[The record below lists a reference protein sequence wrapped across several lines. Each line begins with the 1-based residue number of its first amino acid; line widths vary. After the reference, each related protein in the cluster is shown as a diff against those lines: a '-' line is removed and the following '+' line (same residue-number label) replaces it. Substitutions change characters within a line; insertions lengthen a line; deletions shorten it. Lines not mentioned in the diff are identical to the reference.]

1 MARHDVEL
9 LFTNI
14 PLEETIKNCVNDL
27 FSNNLYCGKLSR
39 KDWSTLLK
47 LATTES
53 SFIFNNKL
61 YKLIDR
67 VPMGSTLLPTLD
79 NAFLCHY
86 GKNWLNESPS

>member
-39 KDWSTLLK
+39 KDWYTLLK
-47 LATTES
+47 LTTTES

-61 YKLIDR
+61 YKLIDG
-67 VPMGSTLLPTLD
+67 VPMGSTLRSTLD